1 MPITPL
7 HVGPGILFKLVGGPH
22 LSLTMFVLTQVTMD
36 LEVVLRLMLGAFP
49 LHGFTNTIIGAT
61 AVLVVTVVLGKP
73 FCEWA
78 LRWWNRNLSP
88 AQSRWLQVTESISWT
103 AACLGGIFGVFSHF
117 FLDAIMHADARPW
130 MPFHEAN
137 PLLDL
142 LSIDQ
147 LNLLCLICLFTGG
160 VAMAVYGVIR
170 ARRTT
175 MRTGGRS

>member
-7 HVGPGILFKLVGGPH
+7 HVGPGILFKLVGGRH
-22 LSLTMFVLTQVTMD
+22 LSLTIFVLTQVMMD

-78 LRWWNRNLSP
+78 LHWWNRNLSP
-88 AQSRWLQVTESISWT
+88 AQSRWLQVTENISWR
-103 AACLGGIFGVFSHF
+103 AACLGGILGVFSHF
-117 FLDAIMHADARPW
+117 ILDAIMHADARPW
-130 MPFHEAN
+130 MPFYEVN
-137 PLLDL
+137 PFLNL

-147 LNLLCLICLFTGG
+147 LNLLCLICLFIGG
-160 VAMAVYGVIR
+160 VAIAVYSVIR
-170 ARRTT
+170 GRRTT
-175 MRTGGRS
+175 IRSDSRS